1 MIRRPPRSTLFPYTT
16 LFRSRFCE
24 FGPGGNQ
31 FIGARRRAVPNG
43 ERVAGLDE
51 VHAHG
56 TAHQA
61 ETDEPDLF
69 GGEIQESPPRRRLAF
84 GREQLATRKKII
96 VAEFC
101 FTGSRREEG
110 RGKLGGFLVP
120 ARGGGA

>member
-1 MIRRPPRSTLFPYTT
+1 MIINDMNFSFFFFFKQKTAYEIVSGDWSSDVCSSDL
-16 LFRSRFCE
+16 
-24 FGPGGNQ
+24 Q

-96 VAEFC
+96 VAELLA
-101 FTGSRREEG
+101 SESQ
-110 RGKLGGFLVP
+110 P
-120 ARGGGA
+120 P